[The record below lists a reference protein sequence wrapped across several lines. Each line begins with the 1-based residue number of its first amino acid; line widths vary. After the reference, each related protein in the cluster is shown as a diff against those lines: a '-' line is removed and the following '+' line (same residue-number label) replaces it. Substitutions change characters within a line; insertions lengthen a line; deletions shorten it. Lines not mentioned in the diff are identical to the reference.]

1 MMPQDRF
8 LAPELISALC
18 CCALSLSLALSTIVS
33 SCDRLQGQSA
43 TVTDVAR
50 SLSPGLVLLSGL
62 VGVTAACS
70 SVVTQGSNDSSTAQ
84 RRRLAFQVT
93 QHSAAIIAVLLTI
106 LGFANSA
113 QIKTANKLQPS
124 RSSAN
129 DSVNEFSTSDPV
141 TIRPPEA
148 CAFSSSNGTAYVCV
162 GLAVILALICQT
174 ALCWLSNR
182 DGRSV
187 TNVEIV
193 VEKGQLEQHQQQL
206 DSLKPIAGGRIGAA
220 NRKRRPPTSSSAA
233 AAAAKTPSSSAVS
246 SSRAQDIQQDVIEE
260 GVEET
265 TAGQG
270 LLD

>member
-1 MMPQDRF
+1 MVF
-8 LAPELISALC
+8 GSKLISALC
-18 CCALSLSLALSTIVS
+18 CCALSLSLALSAIFT
-33 SCDRLQGQSA
+33 CDRQRLISGF
-43 TVTDVAR
+43 TDVAR
-50 SLSPGLVLLSGL
+50 SLVPAWCSCL
-62 VGVTAACS
+62 AC
-70 SVVTQGSNDSSTAQ
+70 
-84 RRRLAFQVT
+84 
-93 QHSAAIIAVLLTI
+93 
-106 LGFANSA
+106 
-113 QIKTANKLQPS
+113 
-124 RSSAN
+124 
-129 DSVNEFSTSDPV
+129 DPV

-148 CAFSSSNGTAYVCV
+148 CTFSNSNGTAYVCV

-246 SSRAQDIQQDVIEE
+246 SSRAQDTST
-260 GVEET
+260 GCH
-265 TAGQG
+265 
-270 LLD
+270 